1 MFAVSYSSVLRLL
14 NLPDTMK
21 LSVEGNENN
30 VLGYPYKLPRFVE
43 GKTAYLVFYVWN
55 ENTNKLQR
63 FRKELPKGVD
73 KKSWVREKTKA
84 ITEIL
89 VAGYRIIK
97 PKEENTLEIT
107 INKDI
112 EALQAIN
119 EIYEIRKKENA
130 LNSTTREKS
139 YIKKILEFLTQHKLE
154 HIRLKEVES
163 THIIKFLDW
172 VKIKGNSNR
181 SRNNHL
187 TWLKAI
193 FNTLQARGYI
203 IESPIKN
210 IKKLREEE
218 TKSIALDPEHLKL
231 VINEI
236 KTTDTE
242 AYIFCLFV
250 FYTFIR
256 PIELRRLK
264 VGQINLETQKI
275 VIYGSQSK
283 NKKTEYVMLP
293 EPLKKVLQ
301 ETKFLE
307 RDAENKLFSDKTPLQ
322 YSRNKY
328 SILFAEIVR
337 KHNLNKDY
345 TLYCLKHTGVVEYYK
360 KGCGIKFIKEQ
371 CRHSSLEQTDKY
383 LKSLGLFENEEI
395 LKNAPEI

>member
-1 MFAVSYSSVLRLL
+1 
-14 NLPDTMK
+14 MK

-43 GKTAYLVFYVWN
+43 GKNPYIVFYIWN

-73 KKSWVREKTKA
+73 KKTWVKEKIKA

-89 VAGYRIIK
+89 VAGYRICKIK
-97 PKEENTLEIT
+97 TEQQEQEEAKQQEEPTIIQALEYIC
-107 INKDI
+107 
-112 EALQAIN
+112 
-119 EIYEIRKKENA
+119 EIRKKENS
-130 LNSTTREKS
+130 LTTVTREKS
-139 YIKKILEFLTQHKLE
+139 YIKIFSQFLRNSNLQDAKLKDLEK
-154 HIRLKEVES
+154 K
-163 THIIKFLDW
+163 HIIGFLDF
-172 VKIKGNSNR
+172 IKERGNGNLT
-181 SRNNHL
+181 RNNYL
-187 TWLKAI
+187 SWLKTI
-193 FNTLQARGYI
+193 FNILKTRGYLT
-203 IESPIKN
+203 ENPAQS
-210 IKKLREEE
+210 IKKLKE
-218 TKSIALDPEHLKL
+218 TETRSVALTPEHLKL

-242 AYIFCLFV
+242 TYIFCLFV

-275 VIYGSQSK
+275 VIYGNQSK

-293 EPLKKVLQ
+293 DPLKKVLQ
-301 ETKFLE
+301 EEKFLE
-307 RDAENKLFSDKTPLQ
+307 RDIENRLFSDTTPMKH
-322 YSRNKY
+322 SKNKY
-328 SILFAEIVR
+328 SVVFSEIV
-337 KHNLNKDY
+337 KKNNLPKEY